1 MPSTKS
7 ISGNVESS
15 DTSRKAVAANYS
27 LSAGRRALL
36 HGARRPF
43 FRPSEQ
49 SIRPPVVTVRSLA
62 RPAGPRRRRRSARVH
77 VHPFSLP
84 RRLQLA
90 LLDCPE
96 IRCELERRRRV
107 FLAEVAS
114 DIMGAGFGLNATARI
129 LGMSAGRLC
138 VWVKTYRRSGAAG
151 LRSQSQTALS
161 SRQAPC
167 RFSLFL
173 TL

>member
-1 MPSTKS
+1 
-7 ISGNVESS
+7 
-15 DTSRKAVAANYS
+15 
-27 LSAGRRALL
+27 
-36 HGARRPF
+36 
-43 FRPSEQ
+43 
-49 SIRPPVVTVRSLA
+49 
-62 RPAGPRRRRRSARVH
+62 

-107 FLAEVAS
+107 FIAEVAI

-129 LGMSAGRLC
+129 LGVSAGRLC
-138 VWVKTYRRSGAAG
+138 TWCQAYRRSGAAG